1 MGDISEMMLDGT
13 LCEGCGVVLSG
24 PAEGFPRYCSKEC
37 TPVEL
42 ASAPVP
48 AKVSCPTCRKRV
60 KANGLADHMR
70 DAHNG
75 EPRP

>member
-13 LCEGCGVVLSG
+13 LCQGCGIYLPG
-24 PAEGFPRYCSKEC
+24 NAEGFPRYCSVQC

-42 ASAPVP
+42 APVGP

-70 DAHNG
+70 DVHTG
-75 EPRP
+75 GLRP